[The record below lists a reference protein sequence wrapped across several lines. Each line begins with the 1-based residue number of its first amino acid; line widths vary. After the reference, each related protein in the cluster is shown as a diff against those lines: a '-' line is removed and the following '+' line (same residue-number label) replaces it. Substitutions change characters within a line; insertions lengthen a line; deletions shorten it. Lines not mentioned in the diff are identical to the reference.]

1 LKPSRFSPWF
11 CGIHR
16 FDKIC
21 LFHPFLSPSYRVFTR
36 FNRHSCWSVSSCFIT
51 FLVQSQFSW
60 FNPVNCWY
68 SSLPFLHKT
77 NHANPIITP
86 IAGLNAH
93 LCWLNPKTHR
103 TTILSYWG
111 SMINV
116 LKFKFRLF

>member
-1 LKPSRFSPWF
+1 
-11 CGIHR
+11 
-16 FDKIC
+16 